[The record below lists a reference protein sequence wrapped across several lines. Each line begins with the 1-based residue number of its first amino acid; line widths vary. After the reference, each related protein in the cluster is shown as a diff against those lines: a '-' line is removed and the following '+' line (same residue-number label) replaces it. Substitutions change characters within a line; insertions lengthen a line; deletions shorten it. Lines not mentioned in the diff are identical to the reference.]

1 MTPSRLPNR
10 ESAPQN
16 QPKENVAVS
25 VCAGTAASMGGI
37 VPFKAI
43 TSPFSACHGVHAA
56 TMTKAKGTPA
66 NIMYLKNV
74 LTLSANPIIDKCY
87 FTCKNTSLSIH
98 YIDLVVC
105 DFCLVLPNAKNQE
118 FYSNPVQEASW

>member
-25 VCAGTAASMGGI
+25 VCAGAEASIGGT

-43 TSPFSACHGVHAA
+43 TSPLSVSHGMHAA

-66 NIMYLKNV
+66 NIRYLKIV
-74 LTLSANPIIDKCY
+74 LTLSANFNIGR
-87 FTCKNTSLSIH
+87 LSFHMQI
-98 YIDLVVC
+98 Y
-105 DFCLVLPNAKNQE
+105 
-118 FYSNPVQEASW
+118 